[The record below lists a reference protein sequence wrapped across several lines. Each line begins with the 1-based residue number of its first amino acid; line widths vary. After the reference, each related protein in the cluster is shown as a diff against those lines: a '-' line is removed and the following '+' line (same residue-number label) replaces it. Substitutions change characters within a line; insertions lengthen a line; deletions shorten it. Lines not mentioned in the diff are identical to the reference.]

1 MPRSCSVDL
10 RERVVGAV
18 EEGATR
24 REAAERFEVSVASA
38 VRWFQAWQKEG
49 SCAPKPRGG
58 SRSVL
63 DDYAEDIL
71 ALVEAHADWTLVEIV
86 EAMGK
91 RRIPGSRTALCR
103 FFERHGITVKKKPC
117 APPNRPDR
125 TWSGRGDAG
134 YESRVCLTRPVL
146 SSSMRRQ

>member
-18 EEGATR
+18 EEGASR

-49 SCAPKPRGG
+49 SCTPKPRGG

-63 DDYAEDIL
+63 EDYAEDIL
-71 ALVEAHADWTLVEIV
+71 ALVEDHPDWTLAELV

-91 RRIPGSRTALCR
+91 RRIPGSRSALGR
-103 FFERHGITVKKKPC
+103 FFERHAITVKRKP
-117 APPNRPDR
+117 ARRRANPI
-125 TWSGRGDAG
+125 GRGPRAAALDTRAG
-134 YESRVCLTRPVL
+134 SA
-146 SSSMRRQ
+146 